1 MGEVPGTA
9 GLQRRQRD
17 NTRTP
22 GRDGEGGTADEASEK
37 GPHGPLRGVGL
48 YHKNNGDRLR
58 GPRNGPKE
66 ARDLL
71 RAAVMGIKSTGQK
84 RLQETC
90 S

>member
-1 MGEVPGTA
+1 MGGAPGTA

-37 GPHGPLRGVGL
+37 GPHGPLRVGL

-58 GPRNGPKE
+58 GP
-66 ARDLL
+66 
-71 RAAVMGIKSTGQK
+71 
-84 RLQETC
+84 
-90 S
+90 